1 MGILYKISAWA
12 GVILPLFNI
21 PLIMRIVKRKSAD
34 DISLV
39 WLFGV
44 WVCILLMSPAA
55 LTSQDFAFRAFGWTN
70 VVFFTGVVFVTVK
83 YHHRFK
89 KQPRATRNA
98 QRKGSDVVR

>member
-1 MGILYKISAWA
+1 MKFLMHLSAWA
-12 GVILPLFNI
+12 GILLPLFNI

-44 WVCILLMSPAA
+44 WICILLMSPAA
-55 LTSQDFAFRAFGWTN
+55 LISQDFAFRAFGWTN
-70 VVFFTGVVFVTVK
+70 VIFFTGVVIVTVK

-89 KQPRATRNA
+89 K
-98 QRKGSDVVR
+98 KDGG